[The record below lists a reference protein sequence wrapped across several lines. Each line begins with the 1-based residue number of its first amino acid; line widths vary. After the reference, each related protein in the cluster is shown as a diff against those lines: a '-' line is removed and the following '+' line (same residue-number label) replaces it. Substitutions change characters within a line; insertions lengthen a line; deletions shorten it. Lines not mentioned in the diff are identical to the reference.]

1 MGNVTIRDIARK
13 AKVGVGTVS
22 RVLNDSPAVSE
33 ETRRIVLEAIQ
44 ELDYA
49 PSPIARRL
57 SLGRTLT
64 IAVVL
69 PFLTLPAFVERL
81 RGVQHVLANSEY
93 DLVLYSVGN
102 PTQRDTYFKDLSRP
116 NRADGLLF
124 ISLPPNDVQAQRL
137 LRSEVPNVMIG
148 SVHKTL
154 HHVRV
159 DDFYGGELATQHLI
173 DFGHRDIGL
182 ISDYIDTPWH
192 FVPMRER
199 FLGYQKALEDAGI
212 PFNPEF
218 IAQGPHGR
226 DEACTMAMDLL
237 KKPERPSA
245 IFACSDTQAIGVLDA
260 AIKLGISVPDELS
273 VVGYDGIRDAEYV
286 DLTTVEQPLFD
297 SGVEGARLLLENI
310 ADPLPTPKVITLP
323 IELVVRGTTAPPGG

>member
-1 MGNVTIRDIARK
+1 M
-13 AKVGVGTVS
+13 S

-33 ETRRIVLEAIQ
+33 ETRRIVLEAIR

-81 RGVQHVLANSEY
+81 RGVQHVLGDSEY

-102 PTQRDTYFKDLSRP
+102 PTQRDSYYRDLARP

-124 ISLPPNDVQAQRL
+124 MSLPPNNQQAQRL
-137 LRSEVPNVMIG
+137 LHSKVPNVMIG
-148 SVHKTL
+148 SVHQTL
-154 HHVRV
+154 HQVRV

-173 DFGHRDIGL
+173 NLGHRRIGL

-192 FVPMRER
+192 FVPMRDR
-199 FLGYQKALEDAGI
+199 FRGYQKALEKAGFE
-212 PFNPEF
+212 FNSDF
-218 IAQGPHGR
+218 TIQGPHGR
-226 DEACTMAMDLL
+226 DEACAMAVKLL
-237 KKPERPSA
+237 KRPDRPSA

-260 AIKLGISVPDELS
+260 AQKLGIRVPEELS
-273 VVGYDGIRDAEYV
+273 VVGYDGIRDAEYMQ
-286 DLTTVEQPLFD
+286 LTTVEQPLFE
-297 SGVEGARLLLENI
+297 SGVEGAQLLLENI
-310 ADPLPTPKVITLP
+310 VNPMPGPKVITLP
-323 IELVVRGTTAPPGG
+323 IELVIRGTTAPPGD